1 MASALIID
9 RAPANMLSH
18 VQVGHQNGY
27 AVEVISECETA
38 LRAVERRCPDV
49 IVIGRLSDDVFRN
62 DLCGQLRRIAPAGL
76 CMIIVLVPG
85 SAQLTRIRCLEEGA
99 DGVVDH
105 DIAPGL
111 LWSRIASLFPIRK
124 IPLQERRLVYG
135 KIEMDVSGYKV
146 FASGLP
152 LTLNRTSFSILRLFL
167 ENAEQVLS
175 RHDIG
180 QVLGRT
186 GLRQDRTIDVHIR
199 NLRIAMKPGGADHL
213 VVTVPQSGY
222 MLCDRAACY
231 CPILAPTPGSCT
243 VAL

>member
-1 MASALIID
+1 MANALIID
-9 RAPANMLSH
+9 RTPSH
-18 VQVGHQNGY
+18 VLPYAQAGRQIGY
-27 AVEVISECETA
+27 VVDVISECEA
-38 LRAVERRCPDV
+38 ARRAVERRRPDV

-62 DLCGQLRRIAPAGL
+62 DLCGQLRRIAPAGQ

-111 LWSRIASLFPIRK
+111 LWSRIASLFPTRK

-135 KIEMDVSGYKV
+135 KIEMDVAGYKV

-167 ENAEQVLS
+167 ENAERVLS
-175 RHDIG
+175 RHEIG
-180 QVLGRT
+180 QVLGRS

-199 NLRIAMKPGGADHL
+199 NLRMAMKPGGADHL
-213 VVTVPQSGY
+213 VVTVPQAGY

-231 CPILAPTPGSCT
+231 CPILAPIDGSCA